1 MRIFKFLV
9 TFLGLSAILGICAVA
24 LETSAQSAILINA
37 DTFSVIYSKN
47 SEQRLPMAST
57 TKIMTGLLLAE
68 QNSDDRIIK
77 TTKEMVYV
85 EGSSMG
91 LKVGDTVSFHDL
103 LYGIM
108 LPSGN
113 DAANT
118 AAIAI
123 SGTLDKFS
131 KKMNSKVAELGLHN
145 TNFVT
150 PSGLDAKEHFTTAYD
165 LSVIT
170 AYALRNE
177 SFAKAAAAKSK
188 TVTING
194 RQATLINHNKLLK
207 MYDGVIGVKTG
218 YTSRSGRCLVSAAKR
233 GNTTLIAVTLN
244 DKNDWQDHISM
255 LDFGFVN
262 TEDTLIF
269 PKCSNKLPILSSSE
283 NYVELDFEP
292 LNIGI
297 NRNDNITYKVFLPQV
312 VSAPLNSGDTVGYTE
327 FYSNGRAIGTRKIKS
342 KFNYT
347 NDFSNTN
354 FFDKLGRMYLYLIR
368 SI

>member
-1 MRIFKFLV
+1 MKLFKLLFSLFIV
-9 TFLGLSAILGICAVA
+9 IALICVNAAA

-68 QNSDDRIIK
+68 ENLDSKIVT
-77 TTKEMVYV
+77 TTKEMVHV

-91 LKVGDTVSFHDL
+91 LKVGDTVSYEDL

-123 SGTLDKFS
+123 SGSVEKFAQ
-131 KKMNSKVAELGLHN
+131 KMNVKASELGLHN

-150 PSGLDAKEHFTTAYD
+150 PSGLDAEDHFTTAYD
-165 LSVIT
+165 LSVLT
-170 AYALRNE
+170 AYALRNKK
-177 SFAKAAAAKSK
+177 FAEVAATKSR
-188 TVTING
+188 TVTISEKKV
-194 RQATLINHNKLLK
+194 TLTNHNKLLK

-218 YTSRSGRCLVSAAKR
+218 YTSRSGRCLVSAAKK

-244 DKNDWQDHISM
+244 DKNDWDDHIKM
-255 LDFGFVN
+255 LNFGFEN

-269 PKCSNKLPILSSSE
+269 PKSNIKLPILSSKE
-283 NYVELDFEP
+283 TYVELNFEP
-292 LNIGI
+292 LDIGVSK
-297 NRNDNITYKVFLPQV
+297 NDNITYEVFMPKVV
-312 VSAPLNSGDTVGYTE
+312 TAPIESGEILGYTE
-327 FYSNGRAIGTRKIKS
+327 FYSNGRLVAQKDIKS
-342 KFNYT
+342 KSDYLNYYT
-347 NDFSNTN
+347 NSN
-354 FFDKLGRMYLYLIR
+354 FFQKLGKMYLFLIR

>member
-1 MRIFKFLV
+1 MKLFKFLFMSLMV
-9 TFLGLSAILGICAVA
+9 AVVFSVSAYA
-24 LETSAQSAILINA
+24 LDTSAQSAILINA

-47 SEQRLPMAST
+47 AQQRLPMAST

-68 QNSDDRIIK
+68 QNTNDKIIT

-91 LKVGDTVSFHDL
+91 LKVGDTVTFGDL

-123 SGTLDKFS
+123 SGSVEKFAQ
-131 KKMNSKVAELGLHN
+131 KMNGKVVELGLHN

-150 PSGLDAKEHFTTAYD
+150 PSGLDADGHFTTAYD

-177 SFAKAAAAKSK
+177 SFAKAAASKTK
-188 TVTING
+188 TVTISGNKVM
-194 RQATLINHNKLLK
+194 LNNHNKLLK

-218 YTSRSGRCLVSAAKR
+218 YTSHSGRCLVSAARR

-244 DKNDWQDHISM
+244 DKNDWQDHIDM
-255 LDFGFVN
+255 LNYGFKSAK
-262 TEDTLIF
+262 DTLIF
-269 PKCSNKLPILSSSE
+269 PKCSPKLPLLSPNESSI
-283 NYVELDFEP
+283 ELEFEP
-292 LNIGI
+292 LNIGVGA
-297 NRNDNITYKVFLPQV
+297 NEEITYKVFLPQMV
-312 VSAPLNSGDTVGYTE
+312 TAPVNKGDIIGYTE
-327 FYSNGRAIGTRKIKS
+327 FYSNDRLVATKNIKS
-342 KFNYT
+342 KFDYNNEY
-347 NDFSNTN
+347 SNTN
-354 FFDKLGRMYLYLIR
+354 FFDKLSKMYLFLIR

>member
-1 MRIFKFLV
+1 MKNFKLLFSFFVICVIFSI
-9 TFLGLSAILGICAVA
+9 SAAA

-47 SEQRLPMAST
+47 SEQKLPMAST

-68 QNSDDRIIK
+68 QNCDDKIIT

-91 LKVGDTVSFHDL
+91 LKVGDTISFGDL

-123 SGTLDKFS
+123 SGSVEKFAE
-131 KKMNSKVAELGLHN
+131 KMNGKVAEFGLHN

-150 PSGLDAKEHFTTAYD
+150 PSGLDAEGHYTTAYD

-170 AYALRNE
+170 AYAMRNE
-177 SFAKAAAAKSK
+177 SFAKAAASKSK
-188 TVTING
+188 TVTISGNKV
-194 RQATLINHNKLLK
+194 TLTNHNKLLK

-244 DKNDWQDHISM
+244 DKNDWQDHIDM
-255 LDFGFVN
+255 LNYGFKN

-269 PKCSNKLPILSSSE
+269 PKCSNKLPLLSANE
-283 NYVELDFEP
+283 NHIELEFEP
-292 LNIGI
+292 LNIGVST
-297 NRNDNITYKVFLPQV
+297 DEDITYKVFLPQV
-312 VSAPLNSGDTVGYTE
+312 VTAPICNGDVIGYTE
-327 FYSNGRAIGTRKIKS
+327 FYANGRTIAKREIKS
-342 KFNYT
+342 KFDYN
-347 NDFSNTN
+347 NDFSNVN
-354 FFDKLGRMYLYLIR
+354 FFEKLSKMYLFLIR

>member
-1 MRIFKFLV
+1 MKLFKFL
-9 TFLGLSAILGICAVA
+9 FSLLLICTIACVNALA

-47 SEQRLPMAST
+47 AEQRLPMAST

-68 QNSDDRIIK
+68 QNSENKIIT

-91 LKVGDTVSFHDL
+91 LKVGDTVSFGDL

-123 SGTLDKFS
+123 SGSVEKFAQ
-131 KKMNSKVAELGLHN
+131 KMNAKAVDLGLHN

-150 PSGLDAKEHFTTAYD
+150 PSGLDADEHFTTAYD
-165 LSVIT
+165 LSILT
-170 AYALRNE
+170 AYAMRNE
-177 SFAKAAAAKSK
+177 DFAKAAATKNK
-188 TVTING
+188 TVAISGKNV
-194 RQATLINHNKLLK
+194 TLTNHNKLLK

-218 YTSRSGRCLVSAAKR
+218 YTSRSGRCLVSAAKK

-244 DKNDWQDHISM
+244 DKNDWEDHINM
-255 LDFGFVN
+255 LNFGFES

-269 PKCSNKLPILSSSE
+269 PKCNTKLPILSSDE
-283 NYVELDFEP
+283 NYIELDFEP
-292 LNIGI
+292 LDIGVTD
-297 NRNDNITYKVFLPQV
+297 NDNITYKVFLPQV
-312 VSAPLNSGDTVGYTE
+312 LTAPITSGEVIGFTE
-327 FYSNGRAIGTRKIKS
+327 FYSNDRIVGRRNIKA
-342 KFNYT
+342 KFDYT
-347 NDFSNTN
+347 NNYYNSN
-354 FFDKLGRMYLYLIR
+354 FFEKLGKMYLLLIR

>member
-1 MRIFKFLV
+1 MRAFKFFV
-9 TFLGLSAILGICAVA
+9 AFFILCAFFTVGALA
-24 LETSAQSAILINA
+24 LETSAQSAVLINA

-47 SEQRLPMAST
+47 AEQRLPMAST

-68 QNSDDRIIK
+68 ENCDDRIVK

-123 SGTLDKFS
+123 SGSLDKFS
-131 KKMNSKVAELGLHN
+131 EKMNSKVSELGLHN

-150 PSGLDAKEHFTTAYD
+150 PSGLDAEGHFTTAYD

-177 SFAKAAAAKSK
+177 NFAKAAAAKSK
-188 TVTING
+188 TVTISG
-194 RQATLINHNKLLK
+194 KQTTLNNHNKLLK
-207 MYDGVIGVKTG
+207 MYNGVIGVKTG
-218 YTSRSGRCLVSAAKR
+218 YTSRSGRCLVSAARR

-244 DKNDWQDHISM
+244 DKNDWQDHINM
-255 LDFGFVN
+255 LDFGFAS

-269 PKCSNKLPILSSSE
+269 PKCSDKLPILSSNE
-283 NYVELDFEP
+283 NYIELDFEP
-292 LNIGI
+292 LNIGV
-297 NRNDNITYKVFLPQV
+297 NTNDDITYKVFLPQF
-312 VSAPLNSGDTVGYTE
+312 VSAPLKSGDVVGYTE
-327 FYSNGRAIGTRKIKS
+327 FYTNGRVVGTRKIKS
-342 KFNYT
+342 KFDYI
-347 NDFSNTN
+347 NDYSNTN
-354 FFDKLGRMYLYLIR
+354 FFDKLGKMYLYLIR

>member
-1 MRIFKFLV
+1 MKSVKLIFSILIFCIA
-9 TFLGLSAILGICAVA
+9 LSIGAVA

-47 SEQRLPMAST
+47 AEQRLPMAST

-68 QNSDDRIIK
+68 QNSDDRIIT

-91 LKVGDTVSFHDL
+91 LKVGDTVSFGDL

-123 SGTLDKFS
+123 SGSVDKFS
-131 KKMNSKVAELGLHN
+131 QKMNSKAHELGLHN

-150 PSGLDAKEHFTTAYD
+150 PSGLDADGHFTTAYD

-188 TVTING
+188 TVTISG
-194 RQATLINHNKLLK
+194 KQATLTNHNKLLK
-207 MYDGVIGVKTG
+207 MYEGVIGVKTG
-218 YTSRSGRCLVSAAKR
+218 FTKRSGRCLVSAAKR

-244 DKNDWQDHISM
+244 DKNDWQDHINM
-255 LDFGFVN
+255 LDFGFEN
-262 TEDTLIF
+262 LEDTLIF
-269 PKCSNKLPILSSSE
+269 PKCSNKLPILASTE
-283 NYVELDFEP
+283 NYVELEFEP
-292 LNIGI
+292 LNIGVGAQ
-297 NRNDNITYKVFLPQV
+297 DNIEYKVFLPQV
-312 VSAPLNSGDTVGYTE
+312 VTAPIKSGEVIGYTE
-327 FYSNGRAIGTRKIKS
+327 FYSGGRVVGRRNIKS
-342 KFNYT
+342 KRDYI
-347 NDFSNTN
+347 NDYSNIN
-354 FFDKLGRMYLYLIR
+354 FFESLGKMYLYLIR

>member
-1 MRIFKFLV
+1 MKLFRFLILLSVFVAIFSV
-9 TFLGLSAILGICAVA
+9 GAYA
-24 LETSAQSAILINA
+24 LDTSAQSAILINA

-47 SEQRLPMAST
+47 AEQRLPMAST

-68 QNSDDRIIK
+68 QNCDDKIIT

-91 LKVGDTVSFHDL
+91 LKVGDTVSFGDL

-123 SGTLDKFS
+123 SGSTENFA
-131 KKMNSKVAELGLHN
+131 KKMNAKVVELGLHN

-150 PSGLDAKEHFTTAYD
+150 PSGLDAEGHFTTAYD

-177 SFAKAAAAKSK
+177 SFAKAAASKTK
-188 TVTING
+188 TVTISGN
-194 RQATLINHNKLLK
+194 RVTLTNHNKLLK

-233 GNTTLIAVTLN
+233 GSTTLIAVTLN
-244 DKNDWQDHISM
+244 DKNDWQDHIDM
-255 LDFGFVN
+255 LNYGFKH
-262 TEDTLIF
+262 TEDAVIF
-269 PKCSNKLPILSSSE
+269 PNCSDKLPLLSAND
-283 NYVELDFEP
+283 NYLELEFEP
-292 LNIGI
+292 LSIGVDA
-297 NRNDNITYKVFLPQV
+297 NEDITYKVFLPPV
-312 VSAPLNSGDTVGYTE
+312 VTAPVSKGEIIGYTE
-327 FYSNGRAIGTRKIKS
+327 FYSNGRLIATKNIKS
-342 KFNYT
+342 KLDYA
-347 NDFSNTN
+347 NDFSNVN
-354 FFDKLGRMYLYLIR
+354 FFDKLSRMYLFLIR